1 MRPGSD
7 VPPHVALSRTALSS
21 LHASNGYGGPAPLSQ
36 VEPWI
41 SPIPAPDSETR
52 ASVSP

>member
-7 VPPHVALSRTALSS
+7 APPRDALLSTALSL
-21 LHASNGYGGPAPLSQ
+21 LHASNGKGRAAPLFQ

-41 SPIPAPDSETR
+41 SPIPAPDPETR
-52 ASVSP
+52 VSVSP